1 MCVKAPDLSL
11 HCVALPSEREFA
23 PPGRRRI
30 EGAHAKTAMNR
41 NAQTESLA
49 QRADLQTYA
58 ESVLGAR
65 CWSLPSAYG
74 RVMSGPDTGLYVS
87 GLPAA
92 TARGLVDALIRG
104 ERIHVHL
111 MHRHRTRCY
120 ESLSLRLDAGQLT
133 MVFKDRE
140 HVA

>member
-1 MCVKAPDLSL
+1 
-11 HCVALPSEREFA
+11 
-23 PPGRRRI
+23 
-30 EGAHAKTAMNR
+30 MNR

-92 TARGLVDALIRG
+92 TARELVDALTRG
-104 ERIHVHL
+104 ERIPVQL
-111 MHRHRTRCY
+111 MHRHRTGCY
-120 ESLSLRLDAGQLT
+120 KFSSLRLDAGQLT
-133 MVFKDRE
+133 MVFEDRE
-140 HVA
+140 QVA